1 MGARAREPDAAGD
14 VVPSAPGGR
23 GAPEHLVVGQITKP
37 HGTKGEVFVWPLTE
51 HPEEVF
57 EPGRELLL
65 GDVDGTLGEEP
76 LPLTVVSSRPFK
88 RGLLLGLEG
97 FEDRTSVTPLS
108 GRYLLVPIGELAP
121 LEEDEVYYHQLLG
134 LEVVT
139 VDGEVVGRVRE
150 VYETEPAHLLE
161 VKGAER
167 LHLIP
172 FVKRI
177 IKKLDLEAGRLVIK
191 PPPGLLDI

>member
-1 MGARAREPDAAGD
+1 M
-14 VVPSAPGGR
+14 
-23 GAPEHLVVGQITKP
+23 PEHLVVGQITKP
-37 HGTKGEVFVWPLTE
+37 HGTKGEVFVWPLTDD
-51 HPEEVF
+51 PDYVF
-57 EPGRELLL
+57 AAGRELLL
-65 GDVDGTLGEEP
+65 GDTDGTLGEEP
-76 LPLTVVSSRPFK
+76 LVVRVVSTRPFK
-88 RGLLLGLEG
+88 RGLLVRLEG
-97 FEDRTSVTPLS
+97 YGDRTSVEPMS
-108 GRYLLVPIGELAP
+108 GRYLLVPAGELAP

-167 LHLIP
+167 VHLIP

-177 IKKLDLEAGRLVIK
+177 IKKLDLDEGRLVIK

>member
-1 MGARAREPDAAGD
+1 VEP
-14 VVPSAPGGR
+14 
-23 GAPEHLVVGQITKP
+23 EFLVVGQITKP

-57 EPGRELLL
+57 AEGQELIQGDTEGAVDEAAPALKVEQVRE
-65 GDVDGTLGEEP
+65 
-76 LPLTVVSSRPFK
+76 FK
-88 RGLLLGLEG
+88 RGLLVKWEG
-97 FEDRTSVTPLS
+97 YADRTAVTPLG
-108 GRYLLVPIGELAP
+108 GRYLLVPAGQLTP
-121 LEEDEVYYHQLLG
+121 LKEGEVYYHQLLG

-139 VDGEVVGRVRE
+139 AEGEVVGRIRE

-161 VKGAER
+161 VKGPER

-177 IKKLDLEAGRLVIK
+177 VKKVDLEAGRVVIK